1 MYEIQRLLPAI
12 SILVDRDRVMDLS
25 GSLSMSSINIG
36 VTLVM
41 ISFFLNDD
49 HVGYGNFRN
58 TPNT

>member
-1 MYEIQRLLPAI
+1 
-12 SILVDRDRVMDLS
+12 MDLS